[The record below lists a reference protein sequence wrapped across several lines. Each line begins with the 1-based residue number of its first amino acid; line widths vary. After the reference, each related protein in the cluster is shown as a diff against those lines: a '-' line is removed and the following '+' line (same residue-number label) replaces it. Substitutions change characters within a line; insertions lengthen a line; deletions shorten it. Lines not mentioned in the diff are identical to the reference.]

1 MIVMLQK
8 FQLIP
13 IKTECARAVPVGYLP
28 LAEHAKERT
37 FLRGGSLFQIQFIL
51 FGTNQLHI
59 WKHQWNPRSTR
70 LSLDTAH
77 TQICQVYTFKIK
89 FEIKKRGNVR
99 NVFFKSGNLRIVAPL
114 KRFWLLVASERQ
126 ITLYWTKSV
135 EIFRIF
141 QLLLLTKS
149 ADIFRNF
156 PTDIGTASGGKS
168 WCGPDGRLSM
178 YLFCEDEVPLRC
190 PRCTQKVRTNFG
202 AAKFWETLGTSR
214 VPWRCPW
221 GAPDVPKRCP
231 FNLDLGEDLPI
242 RGLPKSPGRDSQVSQ
257 LCAAT
262 GDSGIFQL
270 LPLTKSAEIFG
281 NFQIDSGIFQL
292 LLLTKSAEIFGNFQ
306 IDSGLFQLLLL
317 TKYVEIFGLN
327 PEFSKDSLLLT
338 KTVRWVGCAAVFRRN
353 VPIVSPCKTLN
364 KPKVEPRREFSETI
378 QGGVQ
383 FFLWFFILFKLKK
396 CQIPTFLAKCY
407 NECTQS

>member
-51 FGTNQLHI
+51 FGTNQLQI

-149 ADIFRNF
+149 GDIFRNF
-156 PTDIGTASGGKS
+156 PTDIDTASGGKS

-231 FNLDLGEDLPI
+231 FDFDLG
-242 RGLPKSPGRDSQVSQ
+242 
-257 LCAAT
+257 
-262 GDSGIFQL
+262 
-270 LPLTKSAEIFG
+270 
-281 NFQIDSGIFQL
+281 
-292 LLLTKSAEIFGNFQ
+292 
-306 IDSGLFQLLLL
+306 
-317 TKYVEIFGLN
+317 
-327 PEFSKDSLLLT
+327 
-338 KTVRWVGCAAVFRRN
+338 
-353 VPIVSPCKTLN
+353 
-364 KPKVEPRREFSETI
+364 
-378 QGGVQ
+378 
-383 FFLWFFILFKLKK
+383 
-396 CQIPTFLAKCY
+396 
-407 NECTQS
+407 

>member
-51 FGTNQLHI
+51 FGTNQLQI

-99 NVFFKSGNLRIVAPL
+99 NVFFKSGNLGIVAPL

-149 ADIFRNF
+149 VDIFRNF
-156 PTDIGTASGGKS
+156 PTDIDTASGGKS

-281 NFQIDSGIFQL
+281 NFQIDSG
-292 LLLTKSAEIFGNFQ
+292 
-306 IDSGLFQLLLL
+306 LFHLLLL

-338 KTVRWVGCAAVFRRN
+338 KKVRWVGCAAVFRRN
-353 VPIVSPCKTLN
+353 VLIVSPCKTLN
-364 KPKVEPRREFSETI
+364 KPRVEPRREFSETI

-396 CQIPTFLAKCY
+396 CQIPTFLAICY